1 MDADRFDRL
10 ARSLGTTSRRGALRL
25 LAGGALGSFLGL
37 LGRGEAGAAH
47 GEGCKRVTRRCA
59 KDGDC
64 CSGRCRRGRCRTTTN
79 PDPACAGGD
88 GCSGGVAIWCGPGG
102 SMDCWCATT
111 VEGGGI
117 CNWDNGCGAECATS
131 ADCGPNAVCVD
142 APCCETATDKV
153 CVPFALRCKF
163 FHL

>member
-1 MDADRFDRL
+1 MDHDRFDAL
-10 ARSLGTTSRRGALRL
+10 ARSLGDVATRRHALRL
-25 LAGGALGSFLGL
+25 LVGSALGAALGL
-37 LGRGEAGAAH
+37 LGGDGARATH
-47 GEGCKRVTRRCA
+47 GGACKHVDRRCA
-59 KDGDC
+59 NDRDC
-64 CSGRCRRGRCRTTTN
+64 CSGRCRRGRCRKTTD

-131 ADCGPNAVCVD
+131 ADCGPDAVCVD
-142 APCCETATDKV
+142 APCCGTTTGNV
-153 CVPFALRCKF
+153 CVAFGMRCKF
-163 FHL
+163 IP